1 MISFKEFLDLVDKTY
16 HEHSF
21 DWRYGQTIMNVLH
34 GAWPI
39 KYNEIVTEQTYD
51 CYYNDGTVRF
61 TLDKLEKEWPSGY

>member
-1 MISFKEFLDLVDKTY
+1 MISFKEFLSLVDKTY
-16 HEHSF
+16 YEHSF
-21 DWRYGQTIMNVLH
+21 EWRYGQTIMNVLH
-34 GAWPI
+34 GTWPI